1 MKKFN
6 ILISLICIL
15 CMSTVAFGASLDS
28 YEVDDINVTLTAEGT
43 PEGVSYGDPITVE
56 ILDKGASVLNDD
68 SEYTKDKLLDDYLYI
83 TQVPADSKGGYK
95 ITVDMKDKESGFY
108 TMRVNGKETEM
119 KVFFATLN
127 DKLDVL
133 DEVLLICEDNTKEDA
148 VSDIAELLDSKNPE
162 STVVNMFNVNDPYT
176 KEVDPEA
183 LSEILYNAISED
195 DEILT
200 GADKFKSA
208 LTKSVHI
215 AALNEGKGN
224 ITDYAAELGLD
235 SEYLAVYN
243 TQLKDTVKSDFA
255 SDYFKGKKLYTEDM
269 VAAAFEEGV
278 IVAFTESFDAN
289 ADVKLVIDKFGDDI
303 DVKESKF
310 DKLKTQNK
318 TKLYEYIIEKSPY
331 DSSESLA
338 KAINDKVEDLLDDQN
353 SSGGGGGGGG
363 GGSGV
368 SGGLSDYAP
377 IVAGGK
383 DDSDVFTDMAN
394 HAWAKEAVEELNELG
409 VVSGVGGDMFA
420 PGRQITREEMLTML
434 LRAYGINPDGA
445 LTDKFTDVDSGA
457 WYAPYVAKGLQLGV
471 TSGVSDTEFG
481 TGKYITRQEAASMA
495 CRIAEA
501 FGVTFTS
508 GEETFT
514 DDASIAAWAKDAVY
528 KLKNAKVINGVGDG
542 SFAPSNTCTRAEAAV
557 IINALINK

>member
-1 MKKFN
+1 
-6 ILISLICIL
+6 
-15 CMSTVAFGASLDS
+15 MSTVAFGASLDN

-56 ILDKGASVLNDD
+56 ILDKGASVLDDD

-95 ITVDMKDKESGFY
+95 ITVDMDGKESGFY

-133 DEVLLICEDNTKEDA
+133 DEVLLICEENTKEA
-148 VSDIAELLDSKNPE
+148 AAEEIAGLLDSKNPE
-162 STVVNMFNVNDPYT
+162 STVVNMFNVTDPYT
-176 KEVDPEA
+176 KEVDPAA

-200 GADKFKSA
+200 GADKFKAA

-215 AALNEGKGN
+215 AALNGGMGS
-224 ITDYAAELGLD
+224 ITDYAAELGLNA
-235 SEYLAVYN
+235 EYLAIYN
-243 TQLKDTVKSDFA
+243 TQLKDTVKTDFV
-255 SDYFKGKKLYTEDM
+255 SNYLKGKKLYSADAVST
-269 VAAAFEEGV
+269 AFEEGV

-303 DVKESKF
+303 DVNESKF

-331 DSSESLA
+331 DSSADLA

-363 GGSGV
+363 GSSGGSSGLG
-368 SGGLSDYAP
+368 GGLSGYAP

-383 DDSDVFTDMAN
+383 DDSDVFSDMAN

-420 PGRQITREEMLTML
+420 PGRKITREEMLTML

-445 LTDKFTDVDSGA
+445 LTDKFTDVDNSA

-471 TSGVSDTEFG
+471 TSGVSDTTFG
-481 TGKYITRQEAASMA
+481 TGKDITRQEAAAMA

-501 FGVTFTS
+501 FGAAFSS
-508 GEETFT
+508 GEETFA
-514 DDASIAAWAKDAVY
+514 DDASIADWAKDAVY

-542 SFAPSNTCTRAEAAV
+542 SFAPLNTCTRAEAAV
-557 IINALINK
+557 IIYALINI